1 MSYKV
6 ILDLDDYSDIK
17 SGLEWLWRLRARFP
31 KFKCTLWSV
40 MGWSTPQFLYE
51 SAKWDWVQLGLHGWT
66 HEADEV
72 EKWGESQI
80 LSYLT
85 QADRMGCFVK
95 GFHSPGWGRNKLL
108 CNVLKNC
115 DWFYQAHPKNE
126 RKEYFPDQSPP
137 EGAKV
142 YYPGEEVQII
152 NGHELYG
159 LGWGIE
165 GLIDNKVLR
174 IHGHTGDI
182 GVTNSIKSLF
192 PLIMEFPEDT
202 EFLFISEL
210 WDK

>member
-1 MSYKV
+1 MKFV
-6 ILDLDDYSDIK
+6 CLDLDDYSDGK
-17 SGLEWLWRLRARFP
+17 NGLELLWRLRARFP

-40 MGWSTPQFLYE
+40 VGWSTPQFLQM

-72 EKWGESQI
+72 EKWNELQI
-80 LSYLT
+80 LAYLT

-95 GFHSPGWGRNKLL
+95 GFHSPGWGHNNLL
-108 CNVLKNC
+108 CRILDKC

-126 RKEYFPDQSPP
+126 RPDYVLEKSPP
-137 EGAKV
+137 ATLKT
-142 YYPGEEVQII
+142 YYPGEDEQVI
-152 NGHELYG
+152 GKHTLYG

-165 GLIDNKVLR
+165 GLQEGKVLR
-174 IHGHTGDI
+174 IHGHTGDV

-210 WDK
+210 FS